1 MKVFCNKSI
10 GYYTENRRQTASYS
24 ATDKSTNR
32 QHRFCY
38 HIRMLALGNIKKS
51 YGTRLL
57 LDGVSLT
64 VNAGERLALVGPNGA
79 GKTTLFDVITKRVQP
94 DSGDVI
100 VNEGVVIGYLRQEV
114 NAASAKSVLDET
126 IAGAEETA
134 ELAERIKRIEAS
146 VHELTDARELALL
159 VSELGKLQTRFE
171 FLDGYRLE
179 AESRRILA
187 GLGFGPER
195 IDGPVRNL
203 SGGWLMRV
211 SLARLLLRK
220 PDILLL
226 DEPTNHLDLQSL
238 LWFEEILKG
247 YAGAIILISHDRAFI
262 NRTATRVSELSGGQL
277 THYTGDYD
285 SFVHEREAR
294 LELLLAS
301 KSNQDRKIA
310 ETERFIERFRS
321 KATKARQVQS
331 RIRQLDKVERIELAR
346 QAGTVHFSIPPTERC
361 GKEVVTLGGVSKSY
375 GDTKVY
381 SNLEICLQRGD
392 KAALVGE
399 NGAGKSTLLKMLA
412 GVAAPDSGRRVLGHN
427 VTTAYFAQHTAETLD
442 AGNTAL
448 DEITRAAPQESPTRL
463 RGMLGAFLF
472 RGDDASKKVAVMS
485 GGEKSRLA
493 LACMLMRP
501 ANLILLD
508 EPTNHLDIPSRD
520 ILEDALQDYDGT
532 LCLITHDRHLIRSVA
547 NKIIEVRDGAA
558 IVHAM
563 DYDSYLLRKERENA
577 EAGAAPVQAELQFQP
592 GAEPVKKGRAERRA
606 IGEMRNR
613 FNAETR
619 EIKRRIEEIECGL
632 DRLQNRRSELEDAL
646 GLPETYAGGGNVV
659 AVRAELEGAIE
670 EIARIT
676 DEWER
681 LSMELEEK
689 EARFREEEM
698 RISG

>member
-1 MKVFCNKSI
+1 
-10 GYYTENRRQTASYS
+10 
-24 ATDKSTNR
+24 
-32 QHRFCY
+32 
-38 HIRMLALGNIKKS
+38 MLALGNIKKS
-51 YGTRLL
+51 YGTRRL
-57 LDGVSLT
+57 LDGVSLSI
-64 VNAGERLALVGPNGA
+64 NAGERLALVGPNGA
-79 GKTTLFDVITKRVQP
+79 GKTTLFEIITKRMQP
-94 DSGDVI
+94 DGGNVI
-100 VNEGVVIGYLRQEV
+100 INDGVVIGYLRQEV
-114 NAASAKSVLDET
+114 NAASAKSVLEET
-126 IAGAEETA
+126 IAGAEETT

-146 VHELTDARELALL
+146 INEATGARELAPL
-159 VSELGKLQTRFE
+159 VTELGKLQTRFE
-171 FLDGYRLE
+171 FLGGYRLD

-187 GLGFGPER
+187 GLGFSPER

-238 LWFEEILKG
+238 LWFEDMLKG

-285 SFVHEREAR
+285 AFVQEREAR

-331 RIRQLDKVERIELAR
+331 RIKRLDKVERIELA
-346 QAGTVHFSIPPTERC
+346 QEAGTVHFSIPPTARC
-361 GKEVVTLGGVSKSY
+361 GKDVVTLGGVSKSY
-375 GDTKVY
+375 GNTKVY
-381 SNLEICLQRGD
+381 SNLEISLQRGD

-412 GVAAPDSGRRVLGHN
+412 GVSAPDSGSRILGHN
-427 VTTAYFAQHTAETLD
+427 VTAAYFAQHTAETLD

-448 DEITRAAPQESPTRL
+448 DEITRAAPEESPTRL

-520 ILEDALQDYDGT
+520 VLEDALQDYDGT

-577 EAGAAPVQAELQFQP
+577 EAEAARARYELKP
-592 GAEPVKKGRAERRA
+592 DAEPVKRGKSERRA
-606 IGEMRNR
+606 IGELRNR

-619 EIKRRIEEIECGL
+619 EIRRRIEEIECAL
-632 DRLQNRRSELEDAL
+632 DRLQNRKSELEDAL
-646 GLPETYAGGGNVV
+646 GRPETYSSGGSVV
-659 AVRAELEGAIE
+659 AVRAELEAAAADIV
-670 EIARIT
+670 RIT
-676 DEWER
+676 GEWER

-689 EARFREEEM
+689 ETRFRAEES